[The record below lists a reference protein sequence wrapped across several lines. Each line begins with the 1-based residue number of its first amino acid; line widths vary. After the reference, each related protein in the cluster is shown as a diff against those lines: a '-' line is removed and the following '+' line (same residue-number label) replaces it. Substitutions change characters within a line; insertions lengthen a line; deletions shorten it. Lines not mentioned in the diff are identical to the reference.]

1 MRVVISSH
9 MVPPTSILILILFIA
24 CIKPTAGFQNPPK
37 VHSIQT
43 STNHIQ
49 RRKNILKLNNS
60 NDSSSSSKDDSSNNN
75 IDSNLIRPP
84 INIRK
89 ESILFS
95 DNPTTAANNNISKTW
110 LSMRLNLP
118 YIITGA
124 SKDDDVSPVDK
135 NPIGAIYNVMFVRLP
150 TILAGLVYSKNLVQ
164 GHPLFCDVG
173 AGPFEIP
180 PLIVY
185 GVLLVILR

>member
-1 MRVVISSH
+1 MNIAFLSRVKSTILVFTILITRRTLAFCFHNSNTIH
-9 MVPPTSILILILFIA
+9 PTSL
-24 CIKPTAGFQNPPK
+24 K
-37 VHSIQT
+37 VGKKNHVQIT
-43 STNHIQ
+43 SSW
-49 RRKNILKLNNS
+49 NS
-60 NDSSSSSKDDSSNNN
+60 NINDNDESTDNLNT
-75 IDSNLIRPP
+75 IDSNLKRPP

-95 DNPTTAANNNISKTW
+95 DNPTTAANNNISRTW
-110 LSMRLNLP
+110 ISMRMNLP

-124 SKDDDVSPVDK
+124 SKDDVSPVDK

-150 TILAGLVYSKNLVQ
+150 TIFAGIVYTKNLVQ
-164 GHPLFCDVG
+164 GHPLYCDVG

-185 GVLLVILR
+185 ALLLVILR

>member
-1 MRVVISSH
+1 MVKSTIMNVALSSRVKLAVLVFSIFITSRTLAFCFQNRNTFH
-9 MVPPTSILILILFIA
+9 PTS
-24 CIKPTAGFQNPPK
+24 KRVG
-37 VHSIQT
+37 
-43 STNHIQ
+43 
-49 RRKNILKLNNS
+49 KNNDITCLRNS
-60 NDSSSSSKDDSSNNN
+60 NDNEESTVNSNT

-95 DNPTTAANNNISKTW
+95 DNPTTAANNNISRTW
-110 LSMRLNLP
+110 VSMRMNLP

-124 SKDDDVSPVDK
+124 SKDDVSPVDK

-150 TILAGLVYSKNLVQ
+150 TILAGLVYTKNLIQ
-164 GHPLFCDVG
+164 GHPLYCDVG

-185 GVLLVILR
+185 AVLLVILR